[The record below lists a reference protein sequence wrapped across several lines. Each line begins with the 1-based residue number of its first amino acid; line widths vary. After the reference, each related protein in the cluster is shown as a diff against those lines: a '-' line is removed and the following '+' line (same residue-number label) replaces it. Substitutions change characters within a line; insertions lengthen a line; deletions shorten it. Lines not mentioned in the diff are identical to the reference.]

1 MLLLRC
7 ITFYSPY
14 IQSLFNFS
22 AFLIFPL
29 QGRISLLFSL
39 TFLPRAELRMRNGSA
54 QDFSRHAA
62 HEMKIVVIVVGSNN
76 CALGS
81 NKTTARR
88 EIQLRTKPKFCVGA
102 ATKLKPKSFARIS
115 PFHLRRR
122 SRRWQRRSSSSTR
135 REQTARER
143 ERVPERA
150 RWQHVCCQQ
159 HVDKQQTTR
168 RDLFLCFYWSRFLA
182 VELRLLQGGSRRRRR
197 WVYSL
202 GNNL

>member
-1 MLLLRC
+1 MLLLCC

-14 IQSLFNFS
+14 IQSLFDFS
-22 AFLIFPL
+22 AILIFPL

-62 HEMKIVVIVVGSNN
+62 HEMKIVIVVGSNIT
-76 CALGS
+76 ALWGATRQPHVGKFS
-81 NKTTARR
+81 SELSQSFVLAPQRSWSRR
-88 EIQLRTKPKFCVGA
+88 VLSHFAISLAPQKPKM
-102 ATKLKPKSFARIS
+102 ATKKQQQHEKRADC
-115 PFHLRRR
+115 
-122 SRRWQRRSSSSTR
+122 
-135 REQTARER
+135 ER
-143 ERVPERA
+143 ESA

-159 HVDKQQTTR
+159 HVAKQQTTR

-182 VELRLLQGGSRRRRR
+182 VELRLLQGESRRRRR
-197 WVYSL
+197 WAYSL

>member
-1 MLLLRC
+1 MLLLGC

-14 IQSLFNFS
+14 IQSLLNFS
-22 AFLIFPL
+22 AFSIFPL

-76 CALGS
+76 GALGS

-135 REQTARER
+135 REQTARAR
-143 ERVPERA
+143 ERVPESA

-159 HVDKQQTTR
+159 HVAKQQTTR

-182 VELRLLQGGSRRRRR
+182 VELRLLQGG
-197 WVYSL
+197 
-202 GNNL
+202 